1 MFKDRKDAGKRLAR
15 RLKAY
20 SGGNALVLA
29 LPRGGV
35 VVGHQV
41 AEMLNLPLD
50 IIAVR
55 KVGHPSEPEYAIGA
69 VDENG
74 VSILNEEETGL
85 LDKTVLQREVAKER
99 KEAKR
104 RAIAYRPKGG
114 SLTIAGK
121 IIIIADDGIAT
132 GLTMRLAVRVVKAQ
146 KPEKIIIAVPVAPFE
161 AIRNL
166 EVEGIDEIIT
176 LEPPESFEDAVSA
189 YYENFDQVDDAEIV
203 KLLQLSPRAF
213 PA

>member
-50 IIAVR
+50 ILAVR
-55 KVGHPSEPEYAIGA
+55 KIGHPSESEYAIGA

-74 VSILNEEETGL
+74 VSLLNEEETGL
-85 LDKTVLQREVAKER
+85 LDKTVLQKEVAKER

-104 RAIAYRPKGG
+104 RAIVYRPKGA
-114 SLTIAGK
+114 SLAIAGK

-132 GLTMRLAVRVVKAQ
+132 ALTMQLAVRVVKAQ
-146 KPEKIIIAVPVAPFE
+146 KPEKIIIAVTVASFE

-166 EVEGIDEIIT
+166 EAEGIDEIIT
-176 LEPPESFEDAVSA
+176 LEPPESFDGAVSA

>member
-50 IIAVR
+50 ILAVR

-104 RAIAYRPKGG
+104 RAIVYRPKGG
-114 SLTIAGK
+114 SLTLAGK

-166 EVEGIDEIIT
+166 EAEGTDEIIT
-176 LEPPESFEDAVSA
+176 LEPPESFDGAVSA